1 VKRQVEGLEGL
12 AKATSAGDAPSRL
25 GGGHEGRTTQREL
38 RHALGRS
45 VLALAPPQVQR
56 LQQLLTSPQRGVL
69 SSAVREVRLLLL
81 EQDQER

>member
-1 VKRQVEGLEGL
+1 
-12 AKATSAGDAPSRL
+12 
-25 GGGHEGRTTQREL
+25 
-38 RHALGRS
+38 
-45 VLALAPPQVQR
+45 LALAPPQVQR